1 MGLTRIAVSRPLA
14 ILMFILG
21 LVIMG
26 VVSFGLLKVDR
37 MPAISMPF
45 VNVNVSW
52 SGAAPEDVE
61 TSIVRPLEQAV
72 SGISGVDTIESTSS
86 EGRGNVSITFVD
98 GWDANQGA
106 VDVERKV
113 ASILG
118 RLPSDAST
126 PTVNKA
132 DPNSFPIMN
141 VSLTGQLPLDELY
154 NMATDVVQ
162 PRLQSIPGVADV
174 SISGGLVRE
183 VRVRVDYTRLTAY
196 GISPST
202 ITSAISRE
210 NINTPGGAI
219 NQGRTQLNLRTRGQ
233 FQSADE
239 LADLIVATTSA
250 GPIHLRDV
258 ATVTEANKDPNSYQ
272 RLNGQE
278 SVGISITKSSEA
290 NSLTVADT
298 LRATIASLQNT
309 MPAGTQLV
317 ISNDSSRFTRSALDS
332 IERDLVIAIV
342 LCGAVLLLF
351 LHAWRNTL
359 IVILA
364 IPTSLITTFLVMYAT
379 GMTLNTI
386 SMMALAL
393 TIGILVDDSIVVL
406 ENIHRHLHMGDKPK
420 DAALKGRSEIGLAAM
435 AITLTDVV
443 VYLPVAFMSGTIGKM
458 FREYGLTI
466 ASATLISLFISFTL
480 TPMLA
485 SRWMKSNGEEHGS
498 RWNPVAW
505 FPGWWERN
513 YGRVAAGYGRL
524 LGLALRARPLVV
536 LIAATAFAGSL
547 SLIPLHVLGVE
558 YMPSEDD
565 NQVNVS
571 ISLPPGAGLDAY
583 NSATKQVEGMLTQQV
598 PEIQNMFTTVRS
610 GGGGGGFGGGGG
622 ANMSM
627 QLVDKSQRQRSIFDI
642 MNQIRRMGTGIPDA
656 TVRASASGSMGFGGG
671 GGGGGLRIDVMG
683 SDYPT
688 LQKLIPQISKV
699 VRGVPGVTDVRDPD
713 LVGQPE
719 IRAVLDRRRMAELG
733 VTGQQVATTLR
744 TMISGTVADQ
754 LQPEGADSEDITV
767 VAADT
772 DRLDLA
778 RLQSMPIITS
788 SGTAVTLGQ
797 VAQLVR
803 SSSPLSITHT
813 ARQRVLTINATV
825 DGSRPL
831 GDIATD
837 MRTALRAF
845 PMPIGYSTVV
855 GGSVRQMDA
864 ATGALTSA
872 LTLSVILIYMLLVAL
887 FESWLYPLAIMLAL
901 PVSLIGAFG
910 GLVLTGN
917 TLNVFSMI
925 GMIMLMGLVAK
936 NAILLVDYTNTL
948 RSRGMERKEAL
959 MESGRTRLRPIL
971 MTTSTII
978 CAMIPLALKLE
989 PGAESRS
996 PMAVVVIGGVISSTL
1011 LTLVL
1016 VPTVYSYFDDLQQA
1030 LGGPKP
1036 FRFFWKRRRAL
1047 QEAAGDRPAL

>member
-1 MGLTRIAVSRPLA
+1 MGLTRIAVNRPLA

-26 VVSFGLLKVDR
+26 AVSFGLLKVDR

-52 SGAAPEDVE
+52 AGAAPEDVE
-61 TSIVRPLEQAV
+61 TSVVRPLEQAV

-86 EGRGNVSITFVD
+86 EGRGSVSITFVD

-113 ASILG
+113 ASVLG

-141 VSLTGQLPLDELY
+141 VSLTGQLPLDQLY
-154 NMATDVVQ
+154 SLATDLVQ
-162 PRLQSIPGVADV
+162 PKLQSIPGVADV
-174 SISGGLVRE
+174 SVSGGLVRE
-183 VRVRVDYTRLTAY
+183 VRVRVDYTKLQAY
-196 GISPST
+196 GIAPST
-202 ITSAISRE
+202 ITSVISRE
-210 NINTPGGAI
+210 NVNTPGGAI
-219 NQGRTQLNLRTRGQ
+219 NQGRTQLNLRTQGQ
-233 FQSADE
+233 YQNTDQ
-239 LADLIVATTSA
+239 LGDLIVANTTA

-258 ATVTEANKDPNSYQ
+258 ATVTEGNKDPSSYQ

-290 NSLTVADT
+290 NSLAVADS
-298 LRATIASLQNT
+298 LRSAISSLQNS
-309 MPAGTQLV
+309 MPTGTQLV
-317 ISNDSSRFTRSALDS
+317 ISNDSSRYTRSALDS

-364 IPTSLITTFLVMYAT
+364 IPTSLVTTFLVMYAT

-406 ENIHRHLHMGDKPK
+406 ENIHRHLHLGEKPK

-485 SRWMKSNGEEHGS
+485 SRWMKANGEERHS
-498 RWNPVAW
+498 RWNPFAW

-513 YGRVAAGYGRL
+513 YTRVANGYGRL
-524 LGLALRARPLVV
+524 LGVALRVRPLVL
-536 LIAATAFAGSL
+536 LIAVAAFAGAV
-547 SLIPLHVLGVE
+547 SLIPLHILGTE
-558 YMPSEDD
+558 YMPAEDD
-565 NQVNVS
+565 NQVNVNV
-571 ISLPPGAGLDAY
+571 SLPPGAGLDAY
-583 NSATKQVEGMLTQQV
+583 NTAVKQVEGMLTQQI
-598 PEIQNMFTTVRS
+598 PEIQNMFTTVRA
-610 GGGGGGFGGGGG
+610 GGGGGFGGGG
-622 ANMSM
+622 ASISL

-642 MNQIRRMGTGIPDA
+642 MNVIRRIGTSVPDA
-656 TVRASASGSMGFGGG
+656 TIRASAQGGMGFGGG
-671 GGGGGLRIDVMG
+671 GGGGVRIDVMG

-688 LQKLIPQISKV
+688 LQKLIPQISQV
-699 VRGVPGVTDVRDPD
+699 VRGVPGVVDVREPD

-719 IRAVLDRRRMAELG
+719 IRAVLDRQRMAELG
-733 VTGQQVATTLR
+733 VTSQQVASTLR
-744 TMISGTVADQ
+744 TLISGTVADQ
-754 LQPEGADSEDITV
+754 LQPEGQDSMDITV
-767 VAADT
+767 VAVDS

-778 RLQSMPIITS
+778 RLQSMPIITPA
-788 SGTAVTLGQ
+788 GTTVLLGQ

-803 SSSPLSITHT
+803 SSSPLSIQHS

-837 MRTALRAF
+837 MRTALKGV
-845 PMPIGYSTVV
+845 PMPLGYTATV

-864 ATGALTSA
+864 ATAALTSA
-872 LTLSVILIYMLLVAL
+872 LSLSVLLIYMLLVAL

-948 RSRGMERKEAL
+948 RSRGMERREAL
-959 MESGRTRLRPIL
+959 LEAGRTRLRPIL

-978 CAMIPLALKLE
+978 TAMIPLALKLE
-989 PGAESRS
+989 SGAESRS

-1016 VPTVYSYFDDLQQA
+1016 IPTVYTYLDDLQQT
-1030 LGGPKP
+1030 LGSPK
-1036 FRFFWKRRRAL
+1036 FLWKRRRAL
-1047 QEAAGDRPAL
+1047 REAAGGDPAM

>member
-1 MGLTRIAVSRPLA
+1 MGLTRIAINRPLA
-14 ILMFILG
+14 MLMFILG

-26 VVSFGLLKVDR
+26 IVSFGLLKVDR
-37 MPAISMPF
+37 MPAISIPF

-52 SGAAPEDVE
+52 PGAAPEDVE
-61 TSIVRPLEQAV
+61 TSIVKPLEQAV

-141 VSLTGQLPLDELY
+141 VSLTGQLPLDQLY
-154 NMATDVVQ
+154 NLATDIVQ
-162 PRLQSIPGVADV
+162 PKLQSIPGVADV
-174 SISGGLVRE
+174 SVSGGLVPE
-183 VRVRVDYTRLTAY
+183 VRVRVDYTKLQAY
-196 GISPST
+196 GISPTT
-202 ITSAISRE
+202 IINAIGRE
-210 NINTPGGAI
+210 NVNTPGGAL
-219 NQGRTQLNLRTRGQ
+219 NQGRSLINLRTQGL

-239 LADLIVATTSA
+239 LGDLIIANTAA

-258 ATVTEANKDPNSYQ
+258 ATVSEGNKDPSSYQ

-278 SVGISITKSSEA
+278 SVGISITKTSEA
-290 NSLTVADT
+290 NSLAVADS
-298 LRATIASLQNT
+298 LRSAIAALQDT

-317 ISNDSSRFTRSALDS
+317 ISNDSSRYTRAALDS
-332 IERDLVIAIV
+332 IERDLALAIL
-342 LCGAVLLLF
+342 LCGAVLLIF

-364 IPTSLITTFLVMYAT
+364 IPTSLITTFLVMFAT

-406 ENIHRHLHMGDKPK
+406 ENIHRHLHLGEPPRE
-420 DAALKGRSEIGLAAM
+420 AALNGRSEIGLAAI

-443 VYLPVAFMSGTIGKM
+443 VYLPVAFMSGTIGKL

-485 SRWMKSNGEEHGS
+485 SRWMKTGDGS
-498 RWNPVAW
+498 GLRWNPFGW
-505 FPGWWERN
+505 FPAWWERN
-513 YGRVAAGYGRL
+513 YSRLADGYSRL
-524 LGLALRARPLVV
+524 LGLALRARPLVILV
-536 LIAATAFAGSL
+536 ALVAFVGAI
-547 SLIPLHVLGVE
+547 SLIPLRVLGVE
-558 YMPSEDD
+558 YMPAEDD
-565 NQVNVS
+565 NQINVS
-571 ISLPPGAGLDAY
+571 LSLPPGAGLDAY
-583 NSATKQVEGMLTQQV
+583 NAATKQLESLLIQQV
-598 PEIQNMFTTVRS
+598 PEIQNMFTTVRAA
-610 GGGGGGFGGGGG
+610 GGGPGGFGGGGT
-622 ANMSM
+622 NISL
-627 QLVDKSQRQRSIFDI
+627 QLVDKTQRQRSIFDI
-642 MNQIRRMGTGIPDA
+642 MNVIRRIGSTIPDA
-656 TVRASASGSMGFGGG
+656 SVRASASGGIGFGGG
-671 GGGGGLRIDVMG
+671 GGGIRIDVMG

-688 LQKLIPQISKV
+688 LQKLIPQISAV
-699 VRGVPGVTDVRDPD
+699 VRSVPGVADVRDPD

-719 IRAVLDRRRMAELG
+719 IRAVLDRKRMAELG
-733 VTGQQVATTLR
+733 VTGQQIASTLR
-744 TMISGTVADQ
+744 TMISGTVAGQ
-754 LQPEGADSEDITV
+754 LQPEGEDSMDITV
-767 VAADT
+767 VASDP

-788 SGTAVTLGQ
+788 SGSTVMLGQ
-797 VAQLVR
+797 VAQLVKA
-803 SSSPLSITHT
+803 SSPLSISHT
-813 ARQRVLTINATV
+813 ARQRVLTINATP

-831 GDIATD
+831 GDVATD
-837 MRTALRAF
+837 MRQALKSV
-845 PMPIGYSTVV
+845 PMPVGYSAVV
-855 GGSVRQMDA
+855 GGTVRQMDA
-864 ATGALTSA
+864 ATAALTSA
-872 LTLSVILIYMLLVAL
+872 LSLSVLLIYMLLVAL
-887 FESWLYPLAIMLAL
+887 YESWLYPLAIMLAL

-948 RSRGMERKEAL
+948 RQRGMERTQALLEA
-959 MESGRTRLRPIL
+959 GRTRLRPIL

-978 CAMIPLALKLE
+978 ASMIPLALKLE

-1016 VPTVYSYFDDLQQA
+1016 VPTVYTYFDDLQRA
-1030 LGGPKP
+1030 LGSPRL
-1036 FRFFWKRRRAL
+1036 FLSFWKRRQAL
-1047 QEAAGDRPAL
+1047 RQATGNRSAM